1 MQVTNFNLWDLIN
14 LVRSP
19 QWYEETKGRY
29 NHSYLDKTDASFH
42 GIESHAEINT
52 ILNKEVSKSDGL
64 IHHNKI
70 FDMVSDVAGS
80 VVNIDAY
87 IQGQPED
94 MYSFISSESNIV
106 QDLNLYL
113 SVSWKVAAKEIQ
125 DAANRV
131 KKYIE
136 SKPANVSL
144 NINLRTDYKLSD
156 GRPYGN
162 VKSIVINIARADDYL
177 TDQVVNILG
186 HVMFFRYFICN
197 YIFLSNNSNG
207 TPEKSAE
214 GYDDFMTFNKTWEI

>member
-1 MQVTNFNLWDLIN
+1 MQVTNFNLWDIIN

-19 QWYEETKGRY
+19 QWYEETKGRF
-29 NHSYLDKTDASFH
+29 NHEYLDKTDASFH
-42 GIESHAEINT
+42 GIKSHAEIDT
-52 ILNKEVSKSDGL
+52 ILNKEVSKSDRA
-64 IHHNKI
+64 IQHNKI
-70 FDMVSDVAGS
+70 FDMVPDVTGS

-94 MYSFISSESNIV
+94 MFSFISSEANMV

-113 SVSWKVAAKEIQ
+113 SVSWRVTAKEIQ

-144 NINLRTDYKLSD
+144 NINLRTDYKLSYSTD
-156 GRPYGN
+156 KTL
-162 VKSIVINIARADDYL
+162 KSIIINVARADDYL
-177 TDQVVNILG
+177 TDQVVNLLG

-207 TPEKSAE
+207 TPEQSSE
-214 GYDDFMTFNKTWEI
+214 GYDDFITFNKTWEI